1 MITVAIVAILAAL
14 AYPSYRNYV
23 IRGQIV
29 DATNGLSAM
38 RANMERYYQDN
49 RTYAAANGYQPPC
62 LTPATVG
69 NFTVSCPT
77 APTAATMALPS
88 YYQIKAIGSSQEAGF
103 TYTVD
108 STPVMTTSIGAA
120 APSAW
125 QISCPQTWSTKP
137 GQC

>member
-49 RTYAAANGYQPPC
+49 RTYASTGSFTTPC
-62 LTPATVG
+62 PTPPATPITAGNFSISCAATPTATYYKASAVG
-69 NFTVSCPT
+69 NGPET
-77 APTAATMALPS
+77 
-88 YYQIKAIGSSQEAGF
+88 GF